1 MYHKEPKPLRSMLTN
16 SIVGF
21 TSFVIIL
28 FALYLYTF
36 QFKGKLNSIEEN
48 TIEKGKIVALLS
60 KEYLETDYELLYNKL
75 AELRFIK
82 NINNIQIYT
91 TNNSGQEIFEFTVYN
106 KEQYRIVEDLSADK
120 IPGLLSPKYSLNHVE
135 LVTPILNEQT
145 IVGYVYLNLDTKSY
159 QKLLKQ
165 SGLYF
170 VLISLIIIGLAMFIS
185 TRIKNTLFNEIQSLA
200 SQLHEVTKT
209 KNYND
214 KCPGST
220 IRELNVLTDNIN
232 FLLSRVSNQINSH
245 VKETE
250 QIRENNTLLE
260 EKVTA
265 RTDALKESNQE
276 LLSAIGKLHE
286 YKDQLVESEKM
297 ASLGDMVA
305 GVAHEVNTP
314 IGLGV
319 TASTL
324 LEDRL
329 NEIKTAYDDKTLK
342 SSQLRKFL
350 EDGQENISIIYRNLD
365 RAAKLISSFKKVA
378 VDQSSEEERVV
389 VFSEL
394 LNEVVLTLAPQL
406 KNLPFEITLDCPEN
420 LSVITKPGPIN
431 QILINLIMNSI
442 THGFEGRDEGQ
453 INIEVIQMGQQI
465 GISYRDNGR
474 GIDNK
479 IKAKIF
485 APFTT
490 TKRGKGGSGLGLH
503 LVFNLVTQALEGNIQ
518 LDEQETVGVHF
529 DISFPVKNINKIE
542 ES

>member
-1 MYHKEPKPLRSMLTN
+1 MYHKESKPLRSKLTN
-16 SIVGF
+16 FIVGF
-21 TSFVIIL
+21 ASLVIL
-28 FALYLYTF
+28 FFALYSYSFLF
-36 QFKGKLNSIEEN
+36 EGDLNSIEEN

-60 KEYLETDYELLYNKL
+60 EEYLEDDYELLYNKL
-75 AELRFIK
+75 AKLRFIK
-82 NINNIQIYT
+82 DINNIQIYT
-91 TNNSGQEIFEFTVYN
+91 TDDSGKEISEFTVYN
-106 KEQYRIVEDLSADK
+106 KEHFKIVEDLTVDK
-120 IPGLLSPKYSLNHVE
+120 IPTLLSPKYSINHVE
-135 LVTPILNEQT
+135 LVTPIFDDDT
-145 IVGYVYLNLDTKSY
+145 PIGYVYLNLDTKNYLKS
-159 QKLLKQ
+159 LKQ
-165 SGLYF
+165 SILYF
-170 VLISLIIIGLAMFIS
+170 VLISLICIGIAMFVS
-185 TRIKNTLFNEIQSLA
+185 VRIKNILFAEIQSLA
-200 SQLHEVTKT
+200 SQLHNVTKT
-209 KNYND
+209 KSYGE
-214 KCPGST
+214 KCPGSK
-220 IRELNVLTDNIN
+220 IREFNILTDNIN
-232 FLLSRVSNQINSH
+232 FLLNRVNNQINTY
-245 VKETE
+245 VKET
-250 QIRENNTLLE
+250 QQVSENNALLE
-260 EKVTA
+260 AKVTA

-329 NEIKTAYDDKTLK
+329 NEIKSAYDNRTLK
-342 SSQLRKFL
+342 SSQLKKFL

-378 VDQSSEEERVV
+378 VDQSSEEERIVI
-389 VFSEL
+389 FSEL

-406 KNLPFEITLDCPEN
+406 KNLPYKIELDCPEN

-442 THGFEGRDEGQ
+442 AHGFEDRDEGV
-453 INIEVIQMGQQI
+453 INIQVIKMGQQI

-474 GIDNK
+474 GIDNS

-503 LVFNLVTQALEGNIQ
+503 LVFNLVTQALEGSIQ
-518 LDEQETVGVHF
+518 LDEEEQVGVHF
-529 DISFPVKNINKIE
+529 DINFPIKTINA
-542 ES
+542 S